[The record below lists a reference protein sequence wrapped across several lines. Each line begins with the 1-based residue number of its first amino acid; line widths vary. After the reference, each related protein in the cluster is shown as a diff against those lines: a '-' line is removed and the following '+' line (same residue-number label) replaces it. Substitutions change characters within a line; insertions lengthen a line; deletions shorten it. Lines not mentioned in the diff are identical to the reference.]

1 VVLVESDFPA
11 RPLDLHIFHNL
22 DHGGEFILTG
32 DMITAQEAFRLG
44 LVNKVVPAGE
54 VVKAAKDLA
63 KKILSK
69 GQVAVRLAMESVD
82 EGLKVSLKDGLLIEA
97 ENVEAQLAQVV
108 RACGLTSQ
116 RLFTRCLVC
125 NALLE
130 EIAKSAVADL
140 VPPYVYR
147 TQAQFRHC
155 PACGRI
161 YWRGTHW
168 ARMVERL
175 LAI

>member
-1 VVLVESDFPA
+1 MPENEEVPPKFIA
-11 RPLDLHIFHNL
+11 
-22 DHGGEFILTG
+22 DH
-32 DMITAQEAFRLG
+32 MLG
-44 LVNKVVPAGE
+44 
-54 VVKAAKDLA
+54 
-63 KKILSK
+63 
-69 GQVAVRLAMESVD
+69 RLARWLRILGYDTLFAADSAAGAGQALDDAVIARLAQAED
-82 EGLKVSLKDGLLIEA
+82 RWLLTRDRQLLRRRGLRGLLIEA

-130 EIAKSAVADL
+130 EIAKSAVAGL

-147 TQAQFRHC
+147 TQAQFRRC

-168 ARMVERL
+168 RAMSEKL
-175 LAI
+175 KSFTIS